1 MSVIY
6 ILLPLAVLLASVA
19 LFAFIRAV
27 KAGQFDDLDTPA
39 HRILH
44 DDEDEAVRKPSKVIA
59 QEDQK
64 IGRSKILR

>member
-6 ILLPLAVLLASVA
+6 ILLPLAVILASIA

-27 KAGQFDDLDTPA
+27 KNGQFDDLDTPA

-44 DDEDEAVRKPSKVIA
+44 DEDDEPSREKKPP
-59 QEDQK
+59 E
-64 IGRSKILR
+64 